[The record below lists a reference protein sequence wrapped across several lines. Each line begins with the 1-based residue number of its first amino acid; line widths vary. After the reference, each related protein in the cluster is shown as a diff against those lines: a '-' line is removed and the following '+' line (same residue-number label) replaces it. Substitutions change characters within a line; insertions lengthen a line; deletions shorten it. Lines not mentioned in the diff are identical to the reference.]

1 MIVGERE
8 GDRET
13 ETERQMDGRTDRQTD
28 RQAGRQA
35 GRQTDR
41 DKDRDTENERQ
52 TNRGRDRQRKRDSGR
67 WEGDSAIAEHT
78 NCSTTT
84 TKEYRTPLFRSP
96 VSPGSLGV
104 SVSLYDL
111 TNTACFVDMLT
122 NR

>member
-1 MIVGERE
+1 MLVGER
-8 GDRET
+8 GDRDRET
-13 ETERQMDGRTDRQTD
+13 ETDRQTDGQTD

-35 GRQTDR
+35 DRQTETKTETQRMRDRQTD
-41 DKDRDTENERQ
+41 
-52 TNRGRDRQRKRDSGR
+52 RGRDRQRKRDSGR

-78 NCSTTT
+78 KGSTTT

-104 SVSLYDL
+104 RVSLYDL